1 MALVFDE
8 QMENRA
14 QCCICSHGSSSVCK
28 LRSQTCPVPPHPE
41 QAVPVSAWWVCRE
54 NAVSPFLAAVAS
66 TALRCSAA
74 PQSVL
79 GSGVNGE
86 LRWMCVPTSS
96 EPQLCARCS
105 QGLPSACNSPC
116 RSLHKEGCE
125 AHGLG

>member
-1 MALVFDE
+1 M
-8 QMENRA
+8 
-14 QCCICSHGSSSVCK
+14 
-28 LRSQTCPVPPHPE
+28 
-41 QAVPVSAWWVCRE
+41 
-54 NAVSPFLAAVAS
+54 SPFLAAVTS

-105 QGLPSACNSPC
+105 QRGCPLPATHPAEVYTK
-116 RSLHKEGCE
+116 RGVKHMV
-125 AHGLG
+125 